1 MKKVS
6 KEILKKITK
15 FAQEKMK
22 NADYNHDW
30 NHILMTVNLVK
41 YIARKE
47 KADLEIVEV
56 ATYLHDIGYSVQA
69 KNHEEIGAKIAYK
82 FLQELNLSQDFID
95 KVCHIIEH
103 HKLAM
108 ILKTN
113 SLEAKVLYDADKLQ
127 VIGVFAF
134 PRMLSGNLVF
144 IKKNLKD
151 GMKIVEKYQK
161 ERLESLQTKTAKILI
176 EKDHELMLQFYDKYK
191 LFIEKWGKA

>member
-134 PRMLSGNLVF
+134 PRILVTLG
-144 IKKNLKD
+144 I
-151 GMKIVEKYQK
+151 GTTTC
-161 ERLESLQTKTAKILI
+161 SL
-176 EKDHELMLQFYDKYK
+176 
-191 LFIEKWGKA
+191 